1 MTAPAGSRRA
11 GRGFLLVDLLVS
23 LFLGVLLSAALVSSY
38 LAFKRH
44 YLHTQQLERLQ
55 ENGRHA
61 LRLLTRELAMAG
73 FYGGL
78 VDTSALAP
86 RGVTG
91 DCGGA
96 YWALDAAAPLGL
108 VNEHAGGTAPLGVD
122 GTSYDCVDGA
132 AVVVGTD
139 LLAIKRS
146 FAAASVLRGVVDPT
160 LTLGDT
166 PAWYLRLHAGAAP
179 DWRQH
184 SARQLPGIAQ
194 PQDSY
199 WQASA
204 RVFFVRDHSTAPGD
218 ALPTLCMEALAGQ
231 GMRTQC
237 LVEGVEDLQV
247 TLGVDTNGD
256 GRTDRYLAAPAAHD
270 LARASSA
277 RVEVLLRAIEPVP
290 GHVET
295 ATYRLGGRAHPAT
308 GDPYPRRVFAAT
320 VRLRNLAGEP

>member
-1 MTAPAGSRRA
+1 MACAGLQRGR
-11 GRGFLLVDLLVS
+11 RGFLLVDLLVS
-23 LFLGVLLSAALVSSY
+23 LFLGVLLSVALVSSY

-61 LRLLTRELAMAG
+61 LRLLTRELSMAG

-78 VDTSALAP
+78 VDTAALAP
-86 RGVTG
+86 RSVTG
-91 DCGGA
+91 DCDGGP
-96 YWALDAAAPLGL
+96 WALDAAAPLGL
-108 VNEHAGGTAPLGVD
+108 VNDHAGGAAPLGVD
-122 GTSYDCVDGA
+122 GTAYDCVDGTD
-132 AVVVGTD
+132 VVAGTD

-146 FAAASVLRGVVDPT
+146 FAAPSVLRGVVDPA
-160 LTLGDT
+160 LTAGDT
-166 PAWYLRLHAGAAP
+166 PTWYLRLHAGAAA

-184 SARQLPGIAQ
+184 SASQLAGVAQ

-204 RVFFVRDHSTAPGD
+204 RVFFVRDHSNDPGA

-256 GRTDRYLAAPAAHD
+256 GRTDRYLAAPAGQD
-270 LARASSA
+270 LARAVSA
-277 RVEVLLRAIEPVP
+277 RVEVLLRALEPVP
-290 GHVET
+290 GHVDT
-295 ATYRLGGRAHPAT
+295 GAYRLGGRVRQPAR
-308 GDPYPRRVFAAT
+308 DAYPRRVYAAS
-320 VRLRNLAGEP
+320 VRLHNLAGEP